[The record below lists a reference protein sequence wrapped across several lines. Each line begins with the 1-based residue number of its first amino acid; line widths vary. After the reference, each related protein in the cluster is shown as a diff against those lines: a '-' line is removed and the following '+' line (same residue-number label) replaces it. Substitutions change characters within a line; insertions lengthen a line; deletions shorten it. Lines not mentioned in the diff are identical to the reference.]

1 VRPAASYR
9 ILSLRMVSVLLM
21 TMFMEERNVTK
32 RSWLG
37 VPPWIIVGAVAVLLP
52 IIVVTTVQD
61 IRNMRQRMTTLFLER
76 GAYLIGTFEAGTR
89 TGFMGML
96 GMPASGFELQ
106 RLLTETAKQPGIA
119 YLIVTDVDGNILH
132 HSDPKKIG
140 GVYGTDLDLKRIS
153 QAEEEEYR
161 EIPNPSGAPTFEVF
175 RRFLPTRPR
184 DSEDFRRR
192 VEEFFRRSRAS
203 RDYDRSQEAP
213 DSDESPMPPDYER
226 PHRLRDFD
234 RSRLPGDFD
243 RSRLAPDYEELVSKR
258 IVFVGFDMSPSLEI
272 MKRQRNNRLIT
283 AFVLLLIGFAGIV
296 SLFLVQA
303 YRSART
309 SVERI
314 KAFSD
319 NVVENMPIGLL
330 AVDTDRRIV
339 SFNQTAEGVLQ
350 ITAQE
355 VLGKDAK
362 EVLPKPL
369 ERLPQELGT
378 DEDVIEKE
386 IECRLEDGRTIP
398 MDISVSRL
406 AGDDGV
412 SMGHIILFSD
422 LTEIQ
427 ELKREVERSQRL
439 ASLGRIAAGIAHEI
453 RNPLSS
459 IKGFA
464 TYFGERYRDIPE
476 DRKTAEIMV
485 EEVERLNRVIGQLLE
500 FARPLAVK
508 KKSTSMETTIHHSLK
523 MIERDAQAKHIKVE
537 TDLSHNVPEVHI
549 DPDRMNQV
557 FLNLYLNAIEA
568 MEDGGTLSV
577 GLNQRED
584 HKSVRITVS
593 DTGSGI
599 KKEDLVHVFDP
610 YFTTKQSGTGLG
622 LAIVHRIIEAHK
634 GEVRVESETGKG
646 TSVTIILPVDA

>member
-1 VRPAASYR
+1 
-9 ILSLRMVSVLLM
+9 M

-32 RSWLG
+32 RSWLSI
-37 VPPWIIVGAVAVLLP
+37 PPWIIVGAVAVLLP

-89 TGFMGML
+89 TGFMGMM
-96 GMPASGFELQ
+96 GMPASAFELQ
-106 RLLTETAKQPGIA
+106 RLLTETAHQPGIV
-119 YLIVTDVDGNILH
+119 YIIVTDVDGNILH
-132 HSDPKKIG
+132 HNDPKKIG

-153 QAEEEEYR
+153 QSEEEEYR
-161 EIPNPSGAPTFEVF
+161 EIPNSSGAPTFEVF
-175 RRFLPTRPR
+175 RRFLPTQPR
-184 DSEDFRRR
+184 DSEDLRR
-192 VEEFFRRSRAS
+192 VMEEFWRRSRAS
-203 RDYDRSQEAP
+203 RDYNRSRVAP
-213 DSDESPMPPDYER
+213 DSEKSPMPQDYER

-234 RSRLPGDFD
+234 G
-243 RSRLAPDYEELVSKR
+243 SRLAPDYEELVSKR
-258 IVFVGFDMSPSLEI
+258 IVFVGLDMGRSMEFW
-272 MKRQRNNRLIT
+272 KRQRNDRLIT

-309 SVERI
+309 SVRRI

-330 AVDTDRRIV
+330 AVDTDGRIV

-369 ERLPQELGT
+369 ERLPQELEA

-398 MDISVSRL
+398 MEISVSRL

-500 FARPLAVK
+500 FARPLAVR

-523 MIERDAQAKHIKVE
+523 MIERDAQAKHIRVE
-537 TDLSHNVPEVHI
+537 TDLSLNVPEVYI

-568 MEDGGTLSV
+568 MEHGGTLSV
-577 GLNQRED
+577 ALNQRED
-584 HKSVRITVS
+584 LKSVRITVS

-599 KKEDLVHVFDP
+599 EKEDLVHVFDP

-622 LAIVHRIIEAHK
+622 LAIVHRIIEAHR
-634 GEVRVESETGKG
+634 GEVRVESETGRG
-646 TSVTIILPVDA
+646 TSVTIILPVNA

>member
-1 VRPAASYR
+1 
-9 ILSLRMVSVLLM
+9 
-21 TMFMEERNVTK
+21 MEERNVTK
-32 RSWLG
+32 RSWLS
-37 VPPWIIVGAVAVLLP
+37 VPPWIIVGAAAVLLP
-52 IIVVTTVQD
+52 IFVVMTVQD
-61 IRNMRQRMTTLFLER
+61 IRRMRQRTTDFLLWR
-76 GAYLIGTFEAGTR
+76 GADLIGTFEAGTR

-106 RLLTETAKQPGIA
+106 RLLTETAQQPGIV
-119 YLIVTDVDGNILH
+119 YLIVTDMDGNILH
-132 HSDPKKIG
+132 HNDPKKIG
-140 GVYGTDLDLKRIS
+140 GVHGTDLDLKRIS

-161 EIPNPSGAPTFEVF
+161 EILNPSGAPTFEVF

-184 DSEDFRRR
+184 DSEDFRRM
-192 VEEFFRRSRAS
+192 VEEFFRRSRAP
-203 RDYDRSQEAP
+203 RDYDRSRVAP
-213 DSDESPMPPDYER
+213 DSDESPMPRDYER
-226 PHRLRDFD
+226 SRRPRDY
-234 RSRLPGDFD
+234 D
-243 RSRLAPDYEELVSKR
+243 RSRLASDYEEFVSKR
-258 IVFVGFDMSPSLEI
+258 IVFVGLDMSRSVEI
-272 MKRQRNNRLIT
+272 RKRSRNYTLIT

-296 SLFLVQA
+296 SLYLVQA
-303 YRSART
+303 YRSAKT
-309 SVERI
+309 SERRI

-330 AVDTDRRIV
+330 AVDTDGRIV

-350 ITAQE
+350 FTAQE

-362 EVLPKPL
+362 EILPKPL
-369 ERLPQELGT
+369 ESLPQELGT
-378 DEDVIEKE
+378 DKEVIEKE

-398 MDISVSRL
+398 MDVSVSRL

-439 ASLGRIAAGIAHEI
+439 ASLGRLAAGIAHEI

-464 TYFGERYRDIPE
+464 TYFGERYRDVPE

-485 EEVERLNRVIGQLLE
+485 KEVERLNRVIGQLLE

-508 KKSTSMETTIHHSLK
+508 KKPTSMETTIHHSLK
-523 MIERDAQAKHIKVE
+523 MIERDTQAKHIKVE
-537 TDLSHNVPEVHI
+537 TNLSLDVFDVHI

-568 MEDGGTLSV
+568 MEHGGTLSV
-577 GLNQRED
+577 ALDQRED
-584 HKSVRITVS
+584 LKSVRITIS

-599 KKEDLVHVFDP
+599 KKKDLVNVFDP

-622 LAIVHRIIEAHK
+622 LAIVHNIIEAHK
-634 GEVRVESETGKG
+634 GEVRVESETGRG

>member
-1 VRPAASYR
+1 MY
-9 ILSLRMVSVLLM
+9 
-21 TMFMEERNVTK
+21 MEKRNVKK

-61 IRNMRQRMTTLFLER
+61 IRRMRQRTTEFLLWR
-76 GAYLIGTFEAGTR
+76 GSDLIGNFEAGTR

-96 GMPASGFELQ
+96 GMPASYFELQ
-106 RLLTETAKQPGIA
+106 RLLTETAKETGVV
-119 YLIVTDVDGNILH
+119 YLIVTDMEGTILH
-132 HSDPKKIG
+132 HNDPEKIG
-140 GVYGTDLDLKRIS
+140 GVYGTDLDLERIS

-161 EIPNPSGAPTFEVF
+161 EIVNPSGPPTFEVF

-184 DSEDFRRR
+184 DTEDFRKM
-192 VEEFFRRSRAS
+192 VEEFFRRSPRAPRDYDGS
-203 RDYDRSQEAP
+203 RVAPDSEESTTPRDYERPRRLGDYDRS
-213 DSDESPMPPDYER
+213 
-226 PHRLRDFD
+226 RLSRGFD
-234 RSRLPGDFD
+234 RSRLPPGF
-243 RSRLAPDYEELVSKR
+243 EEMVSKR
-258 IVFVGFDMSPSLEI
+258 IVFVGLDMGPSVEI
-272 MKRQRNNRLIT
+272 MKRQRNNRIMT

-309 SVERI
+309 SVKRI

-319 NVVENMPIGLL
+319 SVVENMPIGLL
-330 AVDTDRRIV
+330 AVDTDGRIV

-362 EVLPKPL
+362 EVLPEPL
-369 ERLPQELGT
+369 ESLPQELGP
-378 DEDVIEKE
+378 DQEVIEKE
-386 IECRLEDGRTIP
+386 IECRLEDGRRIP
-398 MDISVSRL
+398 MDVSMSRL

-439 ASLGRIAAGIAHEI
+439 ASLGRLAAGIAHEI

-508 KKSTSMETTIHHSLK
+508 KKPTSLETMIHHSLK
-523 MIERDAQAKHIKVE
+523 MIERDAQAKHIKVQA
-537 TDLSHNVPEVHI
+537 DFSIDVSDIHI

-577 GLNQRED
+577 TLNQKED
-584 HKSVRITVS
+584 LKSVRITVS

-622 LAIVHRIIEAHK
+622 LAIVHNIIEAHK

-646 TSVTIILPVDA
+646 TTVTIILPVDA

>member
-1 VRPAASYR
+1 
-9 ILSLRMVSVLLM
+9 M
-21 TMFMEERNVTK
+21 T
-32 RSWLG
+32 
-37 VPPWIIVGAVAVLLP
+37 
-52 IIVVTTVQD
+52 
-61 IRNMRQRMTTLFLER
+61 
-76 GAYLIGTFEAGTR
+76 
-89 TGFMGML
+89 
-96 GMPASGFELQ
+96 ASGLQ
-106 RLLTETAKQPGIA
+106 TLLTQTAQQPGIVH
-119 YLIVTDVDGNILH
+119 LIVTDVEGTILH
-132 HSDPKKIG
+132 HNDPKKIG
-140 GVYGTDLDLKRIS
+140 GVYGMDLNLKRIS
-153 QAEEEEYR
+153 QVEEAEYR
-161 EIPNPSGAPTFEVF
+161 EILNPSGAPTFEVF
-175 RRFLPTRPR
+175 RRFLPTRPHN
-184 DSEDFRRR
+184 SEEYRRR
-192 VEEFFRRSRAS
+192 VEEFRRRSRAP
-203 RDYDRSQEAP
+203 RDIDRSP
-213 DSDESPMPPDYER
+213 
-226 PHRLRDFD
+226 LTRDFE
-234 RSRLPGDFD
+234 G
-243 RSRLAPDYEELVSKR
+243 SRLAPDYEELVSKR
-258 IVFVGFDMSPSLEI
+258 IVFVGLDKGPFVEFW
-272 MKRQRNNRLIT
+272 KRQRNNRLIT

-309 SVERI
+309 SVKRI

-330 AVDTDRRIV
+330 AVDTDGRIV

-350 ITAQE
+350 FTAQE

-362 EVLPKPL
+362 EILPKPL
-369 ERLPQELGT
+369 ESLPQELGT
-378 DEDVIEKE
+378 DEEVIEKE

-398 MDISVSRL
+398 MDVSVSRL
-406 AGDDGV
+406 AGDDGI

-439 ASLGRIAAGIAHEI
+439 ASLGRLAAGIAHEI

-464 TYFGERYRDIPE
+464 TYFGERYRDVPE

-508 KKSTSMETTIHHSLK
+508 KKPTSMETTIHHSLK
-523 MIERDAQAKHIKVE
+523 MIERDAQAKHIKVK
-537 TDLSHNVPEVHI
+537 TDLSLDVPDVHI

-568 MEDGGTLSV
+568 MEHGGTLSV
-577 GLNQRED
+577 ALDRRED
-584 HKSVRITVS
+584 LKSVRITIS

-622 LAIVHRIIEAHK
+622 LAIVYNIIEAHK
-634 GEVRVESETGKG
+634 GEVRVESETGRG

>member
-1 VRPAASYR
+1 
-9 ILSLRMVSVLLM
+9 
-21 TMFMEERNVTK
+21 MEEKNVTK
-32 RSWLG
+32 RSWLS

-52 IIVVTTVQD
+52 IIVITTVRD
-61 IRNMRQRMTTLFLER
+61 IRSMRQRMTALFLER

-96 GMPASGFELQ
+96 GMPASVFELQ
-106 RLLTETAKQPGIA
+106 RLLTETAQQPGIA
-119 YLIVTDVDGNILH
+119 YIIVTDVDGNILH
-132 HSDPKKIG
+132 HNDPKKIG
-140 GVYGTDLDLKRIS
+140 GVYGTDLDLKRIAQS
-153 QAEEEEYR
+153 EEDEYR

-175 RRFLPTRPR
+175 RRFLPTLPR
-184 DSEDFRRR
+184 DSEDFRRM

-203 RDYDRSQEAP
+203 RDHNRSRVAP
-213 DSDESPMPPDYER
+213 DSDESPMPRNYER
-226 PHRLRDFD
+226 PRRLRDFD
-234 RSRLPGDFD
+234 G
-243 RSRLAPDYEELVSKR
+243 SRLAPGYEELVSKR
-258 IVFVGFDMSPSLEI
+258 IVFVGLDMDRSLEFW
-272 MKRQRNNRLIT
+272 KRQRNDRLIM

-309 SVERI
+309 SVRRI

-330 AVDTDRRIV
+330 AVDTDGRIV

-350 ITAQE
+350 ITAQK

-369 ERLPQELGT
+369 ERLSQELGA

-398 MDISVSRL
+398 MEISVSRL

-427 ELKREVERSQRL
+427 ELKREVERAQRL
-439 ASLGRIAAGIAHEI
+439 ASLGRLAAGIAHEI

-508 KKSTSMETTIHHSLK
+508 KKSASMETTIHHSLK
-523 MIERDAQAKHIKVE
+523 MIERDAQAKHIRVE
-537 TDLSHNVPEVHI
+537 TDLSHYVPEVHM

-577 GLNQRED
+577 ALNQRED
-584 HKSVRITVS
+584 LKSVRIIVS

-599 KKEDLVHVFDP
+599 KKADLVHVFDP

-634 GEVRVESETGKG
+634 GEIRVESETGRG

>member
-1 VRPAASYR
+1 
-9 ILSLRMVSVLLM
+9 M
-21 TMFMEERNVTK
+21 TIFMENKNVTK
-32 RSWLG
+32 RSWLS
-37 VPPWIIVGAVAVLLP
+37 VPPWIILGAVAVLLP
-52 IIVVTTVQD
+52 IIVVTTFQD
-61 IRNMRQRMTTLFLER
+61 FRSMRQRMTTAFLER

-96 GMPASGFELQ
+96 GRPASYFELQ
-106 RLLTETAKQPGIA
+106 RLLTETAQQPGVDH
-119 YLIVTDVDGNILH
+119 LIVTDTDGNVLH

-140 GVYGTDLDLKRIS
+140 GIYGTDLDLERIS
-153 QAEEEEYR
+153 QTEKEEYR
-161 EIPNPSGAPTFEVF
+161 EILNPDGAPTFEVF

-184 DSEDFRRR
+184 DSEDFRRM
-192 VEEFFRRSRAS
+192 VEEFWRRSRAS
-203 RDYDRSQEAP
+203 RDFDRSQTAP
-213 DSDESPMPPDYER
+213 NSDESTTPG
-226 PHRLRDFD
+226 DFD
-234 RSRLPGDFD
+234 RSRRLHDFD

-258 IVFVGFDMSPSLEI
+258 IVFVGLDMGRGMEFW
-272 MKRQRNNRLIT
+272 KRQRNDRLIT

-309 SVERI
+309 SVRRI

-330 AVDTDRRIV
+330 AVDTDGRIV
-339 SFNQTAEGVLQ
+339 SFNQTAEEVLRL
-350 ITAQE
+350 TAQE
-355 VLGKDAK
+355 VLGKDTK

-369 ERLPQELGT
+369 ESLLQELGI
-378 DEDVIEKE
+378 DEKVIEKE
-386 IECRLEDGRTIP
+386 MDCSLDDGRTIP

-508 KKSTSMETTIHHSLK
+508 KKPTSMETTIHHSLK
-523 MIERDAQAKHIKVE
+523 MIERDALAKHIKIK
-537 TDLSHNVPEVHI
+537 TDLSYDVPEIHI

-584 HKSVRITVS
+584 HRSVRITIS

-599 KKEDLVHVFDP
+599 KREDLVHVFDP

-634 GEVRVESETGKG
+634 GEVTVESETGRG
-646 TSVTIILPVDA
+646 TSVTILLPVDA

>member
-1 VRPAASYR
+1 
-9 ILSLRMVSVLLM
+9 
-21 TMFMEERNVTK
+21 MFMEKRNMTK
-32 RSWLG
+32 RSWLS

-52 IIVVTTVQD
+52 IIVITTVQD
-61 IRNMRQRMTTLFLER
+61 IRRMGQRMTALFLER
-76 GAYLIGTFEAGTR
+76 GAYIIGTFEAGTR

-96 GMPASGFELQ
+96 GMPASGFGLQ
-106 RLLTETAKQPGIA
+106 RLLTETAQQPGVV

-132 HSDPKKIG
+132 HSDPEKIG
-140 GVYGTDLDLKRIS
+140 GVYGTDLDLKQIA

-161 EIPNPSGAPTFEVF
+161 EISNPSGAPTFEVF

-184 DSEDFRRR
+184 DSEDYRRM
-192 VEEFFRRSRAS
+192 VEEFFRRSRGS
-203 RDYDRSQEAP
+203 RGYDRSRVAP
-213 DSDESPMPPDYER
+213 DSDESPVTRDYER
-226 PHRLRDFD
+226 SRRERGFDSSRPPRDFD
-234 RSRLPGDFD
+234 RSRF
-243 RSRLAPDYEELVSKR
+243 APDYGEVESER
-258 IVFVGFDMSPSLEI
+258 IVFVGLDMGPGMEFW
-272 MKRQRNNRLIT
+272 KRQRNDRLIT

-309 SVERI
+309 SVKRI

-330 AVDTDRRIV
+330 AVDTEGRIV

-350 ITAQE
+350 LAAQE

-369 ERLPQELGT
+369 ESLTQELGI
-378 DEDVIEKE
+378 DKEVIEKE

-439 ASLGRIAAGIAHEI
+439 ASLGRLAAGIAHEI

-464 TYFGERYRDIPE
+464 TYFGERYRDVPE

-508 KKSTSMETTIHHSLK
+508 KKPTSMETTIHHSLK
-523 MIERDAQAKHIKVE
+523 MIERDAQAKHIKVK
-537 TDLSHNVPEVHI
+537 TDLSPNVSDVQI

-577 GLNQRED
+577 ALDQRED
-584 HKSVRITVS
+584 LKSVRITVS

-622 LAIVHRIIEAHK
+622 LAIVHNIIEAHK

-646 TSVTIILPVDA
+646 TSVTIILPADA

>member
-1 VRPAASYR
+1 
-9 ILSLRMVSVLLM
+9 MVSVLLIA
-21 TMFMEERNVTK
+21 MFMEERNVTK

-52 IIVVTTVQD
+52 IIVITTVQD
-61 IRNMRQRMTTLFLER
+61 IRRMRQRWTDFYLGR

-153 QAEEEEYR
+153 EAEEEEYR
-161 EIPNPSGAPTFEVF
+161 EIPNPSGAPPTFEVF

-184 DSEDFRRR
+184 DSEDFRRM
-192 VEEFFRRSRAS
+192 VEEFFRSRSRAS
-203 RDYDRSQEAP
+203 RDYDRSQVAP
-213 DSDESPMPPDYER
+213 DSDESPIPPDYER

-234 RSRLPGDFD
+234 GSRLPRDYD

-258 IVFVGFDMSPSLEI
+258 IVFVGFDMGPSLEI

-283 AFVLLLIGFAGIV
+283 AFVLLMIGFAGIV
-296 SLFLVQA
+296 SLFLFQA

-309 SVERI
+309 SVKRI

-319 NVVENMPIGLL
+319 SVVENMPIGLL
-330 AVDTDRRIV
+330 AVDTDGRIV
-339 SFNQTAEGVLQ
+339 SFNQTAEAVLQ

-369 ERLPQELGT
+369 KSLPQELGT
-378 DEDVIEKE
+378 DKEIIEKE
-386 IECRLEDGRTIP
+386 IECRLEDGRMIP

-439 ASLGRIAAGIAHEI
+439 ASLGRLAAGIAHEI

-464 TYFGERYRDIPE
+464 TYFGERYRDVPE

-485 EEVERLNRVIGQLLE
+485 KEVERLNRVIGQLLE

-508 KKSTSMETTIHHSLK
+508 KKLTSMETTIHHSLK
-523 MIERDAQAKHIKVE
+523 MIERDAQAKDIKVK
-537 TDLSHNVPEVHI
+537 TDFAHDVPDVHI

-568 MEDGGTLSV
+568 MEHGGTVSV
-577 GLNQRED
+577 AFNQRED
-584 HKSVRITVS
+584 LKSVRITIS

-599 KKEDLVHVFDP
+599 KKKDLVHVFDP

-622 LAIVHRIIEAHK
+622 LAIVHNIIEAHN

-646 TSVTIILPVDA
+646 TTVTIILPVDA

>member
-1 VRPAASYR
+1 
-9 ILSLRMVSVLLM
+9 
-21 TMFMEERNVTK
+21 
-32 RSWLG
+32 
-37 VPPWIIVGAVAVLLP
+37 
-52 IIVVTTVQD
+52 
-61 IRNMRQRMTTLFLER
+61 
-76 GAYLIGTFEAGTR
+76 
-89 TGFMGML
+89 
-96 GMPASGFELQ
+96 
-106 RLLTETAKQPGIA
+106 
-119 YLIVTDVDGNILH
+119 
-132 HSDPKKIG
+132 
-140 GVYGTDLDLKRIS
+140 
-153 QAEEEEYR
+153 
-161 EIPNPSGAPTFEVF
+161 
-175 RRFLPTRPR
+175 
-184 DSEDFRRR
+184 
-192 VEEFFRRSRAS
+192 
-203 RDYDRSQEAP
+203 
-213 DSDESPMPPDYER
+213 
-226 PHRLRDFD
+226 
-234 RSRLPGDFD
+234 
-243 RSRLAPDYEELVSKR
+243 LAPDYEELVSER
-258 IVFVGFDMSPSLEI
+258 IVFVGLDMGPSVEI
-272 MKRQRNNRLIT
+272 RKRQRNGRLIT
-283 AFVLLLIGFAGIV
+283 AFVLLLIGFAGMV

-303 YRSART
+303 YRSAKS
-309 SVERI
+309 SVRRI

-330 AVDTDRRIV
+330 AVDTDGRIV

-369 ERLPQELGT
+369 ESLPQELGT
-378 DEDVIEKE
+378 DEELIEKE
-386 IECRLEDGRTIP
+386 IECRLEDGRVIP

-439 ASLGRIAAGIAHEI
+439 ASLGRLAAGIAHEI

-464 TYFGERYRDIPE
+464 TYFGERYRDVPE

-508 KKSTSMETTIHHSLK
+508 KKPTSMETTIHHSLK
-523 MIERDAQAKHIKVE
+523 MIERDAQAKRIKVK
-537 TDLSHNVPEVHI
+537 TDFSLDVSDVHI

-568 MEDGGTLSV
+568 MEHGGTLSV
-577 GLNQRED
+577 ALDQRED
-584 HKSVRITVS
+584 LKSVRITIS

-599 KKEDLVHVFDP
+599 MKEDLVHVFDP

-622 LAIVHRIIEAHK
+622 LAIVHNIIEAHK
-634 GEVRVESETGKG
+634 GEVRVESETGRG

>member
-1 VRPAASYR
+1 
-9 ILSLRMVSVLLM
+9 MVSVLLM
-21 TMFMEERNVTK
+21 VMFMEERNVTK

-61 IRNMRQRMTTLFLER
+61 IRRMRQRWTDFYLGR

-96 GMPASGFELQ
+96 GRPASGFELQ

-153 QAEEEEYR
+153 EAEEEEYR
-161 EIPNPSGAPTFEVF
+161 EILNPSGGAPPTFEVF

-192 VEEFFRRSRAS
+192 VEEFFRSRSRAS
-203 RDYDRSQEAP
+203 RDYDRSQVAP

-234 RSRLPGDFD
+234 RSRL
-243 RSRLAPDYEELVSKR
+243 APDYKELASKR
-258 IVFVGFDMSPSLEI
+258 IVFVGFDMGPSLEI

-309 SVERI
+309 SVKRI

-319 NVVENMPIGLL
+319 SVVENMPIGLL
-330 AVDTDRRIV
+330 AVDTDGRIV

-350 ITAQE
+350 FAAQE

-369 ERLPQELGT
+369 ESLPQELGT
-378 DEDVIEKE
+378 DEEVIEKE

-406 AGDDGV
+406 TGEDGV

-439 ASLGRIAAGIAHEI
+439 ASLGRLAAGIAHEI

-464 TYFGERYRDIPE
+464 TYFGERYRDVPE

-485 EEVERLNRVIGQLLE
+485 KEVERLNRVIGQLLE

-508 KKSTSMETTIHHSLK
+508 KKPTSMETTIHHSLK
-523 MIERDAQAKHIKVE
+523 MIERDAQAKDIEVK
-537 TDLSHNVPEVHI
+537 TDLSHDIPDVHI

-568 MEDGGTLSV
+568 MEHGGTLSV
-577 GLNQRED
+577 ALNQRED
-584 HKSVRITVS
+584 LKSVRITIS

-599 KKEDLVHVFDP
+599 RKKDLVNVFDP

-622 LAIVHRIIEAHK
+622 LAIVHNIIEAHN

-646 TSVTIILPVDA
+646 TTVTIILPVDA